1 MAIIPEASENLS
13 SIMLTYTKKTQIDK
27 KKAQQDYILLKKNNP
42 LVYCPSLN
50 HFSPLFVDIPTG
62 MGKSHSVKI
71 TIPKLLEQKIV
82 DKIFFITTNI
92 SNFVS
97 FEDNSPYRKKT
108 LALKSV
114 DEQFFD
120 SLYISFN
127 KAKSENYKF
136 DDFKSKF
143 NSLSSDHDF
152 NQYIKS
158 QLSIIYDNCLSFN
171 SSNSKNKI
179 ISKDK
184 FIENFYIALKEYFLY
199 KYLLDKVDK
208 KNSDRQLATFNKAFK
223 VITNNFIRLFKNL
236 KSSNLKFNE
245 KFDLVADFYPL
256 FRVENFSIFV
266 LTSKKLSLGSANFIV
281 KPDNYPNQL
290 VTNVEFIKLEN
301 CAVFID
307 EADSVAEDILHTL
320 IENKSVHLKN
330 YIGDFRC
337 LVACIKEFA
346 PSEEFEISI
355 DFDGKSNYTIK
366 DYFNKVVSISDK
378 YQLSKYSNI
387 DSNSNLISF
396 DDKSRNISF
405 LDIKTSFVSDDGSG
419 KFLCI
424 PYQILKE
431 LNILTKEL
439 QHFSKNTLLVVN
451 NEKIKFVLNKN
462 KQEKKYLLIQN
473 LLKEKKIFWFENLT
487 KEILDLFAYTGKY
500 FSKIKEPFLKKYS
513 EKREVDPDSLEP
525 EELLSSMLNNLLPNF
540 NKSSNKQLFNYIL
553 DFFIQSSS
561 QYSHLHLDYLP
572 RPNFY
577 NSGVHTSTISFSLEN
592 SNTLNCEFTK
602 LSCTAER
609 LLYNLCQK
617 PVILISATMR
627 INSVFSN
634 FNFFDTGLGKDD
646 IFYNNLPRYLI
657 DDIDKNKA
665 EEIDLK
671 IYEQLYK
678 PYEDKISIELFNNTV
693 ESDFAVLKDEAKK
706 EASEKPKSNGA
717 LLLQNKFES
726 YSIKKIINLIKS
738 FNKELFLNNPLLE
751 TAISYCFKRNALFKI
766 TDDPNKEHQ
775 DLMVF
780 KIFFSLLE
788 FTLNPNCH
796 NGLFFTSANL
806 KSSDKKYE
814 NIFNY
819 LIKLKVVS
827 FMPSL
832 YFICAEDL
840 KNGSFES
847 IKKKIFKENLKG
859 NKSAVFS
866 TYATCSSGANLQI
879 FLDELNRTLLN
890 LIKVDSN
897 LSESNDKN
905 LSYDFDS
912 IYVSSISFLSP
923 IPTNKNREEMDEHEF
938 DNNFTLLDYINN
950 CLCNN
955 KELKPSTSNLILS
968 NFLQDPSYTKK
979 NFDRVYTGK
988 RKETIYSDS
997 DYCLSVLLKEFKIIC
1012 QTFGRL
1018 FRSNNRFP
1026 KLNIFIDEF
1035 LRNDLAFC
1043 LSEQEDLQKHF
1054 AKNPIFAKILTSYS
1068 KQLDKLSS
1076 LPNSDLSKQIPVEN
1090 FYNNGCA
1097 TMEFY
1102 EQNILTDDINLKKLM
1117 IKFSNSLKSTII
1129 HFPTA
1134 SKSQF
1139 KDLVKKLCFNLNE
1152 YGFIFDPKWLYFTI
1166 DHKLKFNS
1174 YYFDGNSKTIDPN
1187 GTKTNVSDINTFLKI
1202 YKDIECIRKY
1212 FILNKIPLEWKA
1224 QPYVLAKP
1232 FFDMYKGELSERSF
1246 LATLLSEDPNLQD
1259 LLLPLPDHLY
1269 EWMDFYNG
1277 TNTFI
1282 DVKGWSSLAP
1292 SSSQNNLN
1300 DFLKKLDKKADYICN
1315 SLPDLNEKLKM
1326 VIVQPVYPENY
1337 MLKGI
1342 DYSSISINKRITQ
1355 NNHKYTYYFIRQ
1367 LFKRDLTEKYVKDH
1381 KNINFLIDLIK
1392 GNYHE

>member
-1 MAIIPEASENLS
+1 MTIIPEVSENLC
-13 SIMLTYTKKTQIDK
+13 SIMTTFTMRTQIDK
-27 KKAQQDYILLKKNNP
+27 KKAQQEYIILKKDNP
-42 LVYCPSLN
+42 LAYCPSLN

-62 MGKSHSVKI
+62 LGKSHSVKL
-71 TIPKLLEQKIV
+71 TIPKKKKKKIV
-82 DKIFFITTNI
+82 DKIFFITPNI

-97 FEDNSPYRKKT
+97 FEESSPYLNKT
-108 LALKSV
+108 LVLKSV

-127 KAKSENYKF
+127 KAKAENYKF
-136 DDFKSKF
+136 DDFKSNF
-143 NSLSSDHDF
+143 NSLSSDQEF

-158 QLSIIYDNCLSFN
+158 QLSIIYDTCLALD

-179 ISKDK
+179 ILKEK
-184 FIENFYIALKEYFLY
+184 FIENFCIALKEYFLY

-208 KNSDRQLATFNKAFK
+208 KNSDRQYASFNKAFK
-223 VITNNFIRLFKNL
+223 VITNNFVKIFKNL
-236 KSSNLKFNE
+236 KNSNLKFD
-245 KFDLVADFYPL
+245 KRFDFVADFYPL
-256 FRVENFSIFV
+256 FRVENYSIFI
-266 LTSKKLSLGSANFIV
+266 LTSKKLCLGTANFIV
-281 KPDNYPNQL
+281 KPDNYPTQL

-366 DYFNKVVSISDK
+366 DYFNKIVSISDK
-378 YQLSKYSNI
+378 YQLFKYSNI

-405 LDIKTSFVSDDGSG
+405 LDIKTTFVSDDGSG

-431 LNILTKEL
+431 LNLLTKEL

-451 NEKIKFVLNKN
+451 NEKIKFVLNEN
-462 KQEKKYLLIQN
+462 KQEEKYLLIQN
-473 LLKEKKIFWFENLT
+473 LLKENKIFWFENLT

-500 FSKIKEPFLKKYS
+500 FSKIKDPFLKKYS

-540 NKSSNKQLFNYIL
+540 NKSTNKQLFNYIL

-617 PVILISATMR
+617 PVICISATMR

-634 FNFFDTGLGKDD
+634 FNFYDTGLGRDD
-646 IFYNNLPRYLI
+646 IFYNNRPRYLI
-657 DDIDKNKA
+657 DGIDKNKA

-678 PYEDKISIELFNNTV
+678 PYEDKISIDLFNNTV
-693 ESDFAVLKDEAKK
+693 EGDFSVLKDEAKK
-706 EASEKPKSNGA
+706 EASENSKSNKI

-726 YSIKKIINLIKS
+726 YCIKKVIILIKS
-738 FNKELFLNNPLLE
+738 FNEDLFFKNPLLE
-751 TAISYCFKRNALFKI
+751 VAVSLCFKRHALFQI

-775 DLMVF
+775 DLIVF
-780 KIFFSLLE
+780 KTFFSLLA

-806 KSSDKKYE
+806 KNYDSDKKYE

-840 KNGSFES
+840 KNGNFES
-847 IKKKIFKENLKG
+847 IKKKIFKENLKS
-859 NKSAVFS
+859 NKNAVFS

-879 FLDELNRTLLN
+879 PLDNFERFFLN
-890 LIKVDSN
+890 LIKVDTN

-905 LSYDFDS
+905 LFFDFDS

-950 CLCNN
+950 CFCNN
-955 KELKPSTSNLILS
+955 KELKPSLSNLILS

-988 RKETIYSDS
+988 RKGTICS

-1035 LRNDLAFC
+1035 LRNDLAVC

-1054 AKNPIFAKILTSYS
+1054 GKNPIFAKILASYS
-1068 KQLDKLSS
+1068 KQQGKLSC
-1076 LPNSDLSKQIPVEN
+1076 LPNIDPSKQIPVEN
-1090 FYNNGCA
+1090 HFKNGTA
-1097 TMEFY
+1097 TMEYY
-1102 EQNILTDDINLKKLM
+1102 EQNILSEEPELKNQ
-1117 IKFSNSLKSTII
+1117 IIEFSKYLKNFII
-1129 HFPTA
+1129 HFPTV
-1134 SKSQF
+1134 SKSQY
-1139 KDLVKKLCFNLNE
+1139 KKMVKNL
-1152 YGFIFDPKWLYFTI
+1152 YYLSDGIFDPKWFYFTI
-1166 DHKLKFNS
+1166 DNKSKFSS
-1174 YYFDGNSKTIDPN
+1174 YYFDIDTLSINPYRA
-1187 GTKTNVSDINTFLKI
+1187 TSNVSESNTYLKI
-1202 YKDIECIRKY
+1202 YKNIECISSY
-1212 FILNKIPLEWKA
+1212 FVSNKIPLIWKA

-1232 FFDMYKGELSERSF
+1232 FFDMYKGELSEQAF
-1246 LATLLSEDPNLQD
+1246 LATLLSEDPTLQK
-1259 LLLPLPDHLY
+1259 LILPLPGNLY

-1277 TNTFI
+1277 TDTFI
-1282 DVKGWSSLAP
+1282 DVKGWSSLSP
-1292 SSSQNNLN
+1292 STSQSNLD
-1300 DFLKKLDKKADYICN
+1300 DFLRKLDKKADYICN
-1315 SLPDLNEKLKM
+1315 SLSNLDDSLKM
-1326 VIVQPVYPENY
+1326 VIVQLVYPEKER
-1337 MLKGI
+1337 LKGV
-1342 DYSSISINKRITQ
+1342 DYSKISIKKRITQ

-1367 LFKRDLTEKYVKDH
+1367 LFTFDINGKYIKDN
-1381 KNINFLIDLIK
+1381 KNINLLINLIK
-1392 GNYHE
+1392 GNNYE